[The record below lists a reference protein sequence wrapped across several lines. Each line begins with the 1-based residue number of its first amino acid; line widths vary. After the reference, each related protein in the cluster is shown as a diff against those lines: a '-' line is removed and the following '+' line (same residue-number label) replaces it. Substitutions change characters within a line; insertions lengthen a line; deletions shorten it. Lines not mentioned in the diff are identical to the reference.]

1 MNCVMTRIY
10 IKQLIHILEEK
21 LGVKIKVQFAMKV
34 MISIIYPN
42 VKMEEPIENQ
52 KINTTY

>member
-1 MNCVMTRIY
+1 MTRIY